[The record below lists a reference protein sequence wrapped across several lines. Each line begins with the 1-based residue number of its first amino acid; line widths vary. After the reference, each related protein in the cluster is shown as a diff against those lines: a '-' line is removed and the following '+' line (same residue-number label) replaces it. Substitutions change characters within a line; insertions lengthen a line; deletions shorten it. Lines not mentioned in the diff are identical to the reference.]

1 GRAFHLGGAEPGRTS
16 EATAGVG
23 NLRGG
28 RSGARD
34 AGGDEHR
41 APGGGAG
48 SRLPDC
54 RGNSATGGAR
64 AAGDRGLSGIE
75 VQGAGPVSEPL
86 LILESIQ
93 AAYGDFQALFNISLR
108 VEEGG
113 VVSLIGANGAGKS
126 TTLRVISGLLRPH
139 GGSIRFR
146 GKDISRVKPYE
157 MVERGISHV
166 PEGRQLF
173 PHMSVE
179 ENLALGAYVP
189 RSRPR
194 LKQLMEEQFE
204 LFPRLKERRKQ
215 LAGTLSGGEQQMV
228 AIARGLM
235 AQPVLLLL
243 DEPSLGLAPKIV
255 EEVFEKLRQ
264 VSGRGVTVL
273 IVEQNVVD
281 GLSISDTG
289 YVVENGAVVLSGSS
303 KELLANQQVRAA
315 YLGL

>member
-1 GRAFHLGGAEPGRTS
+1 M
-16 EATAGVG
+16 
-23 NLRGG
+23 
-28 RSGARD
+28 
-34 AGGDEHR
+34 
-41 APGGGAG
+41 
-48 SRLPDC
+48 
-54 RGNSATGGAR
+54 
-64 AAGDRGLSGIE
+64 
-75 VQGAGPVSEPL
+75 SEPL
-86 LILESIQ
+86 LVLESIE
-93 AAYGDFQALFNISLR
+93 AGYGEFQALFEISLR

-126 TTLRVISGLLRPH
+126 TTLRVISGLVRPQ
-139 GGSIRFR
+139 GGAIRFR
-146 GKDISRVKPYE
+146 GQDISRVKPYE

-194 LKQLMEEQFE
+194 LEPLMEEQFE

-235 AQPVLLLL
+235 AQPSLLLL
-243 DEPSLGLAPKIV
+243 VEPSLGLAPKII

-264 VSGRGVTVL
+264 VAATGVTVL

-281 GLSISDTG
+281 GLSISDYG
-289 YVVENGAVVLSGSS
+289 YGVENGAVVLSGSS
-303 KELLANQQVRAA
+303 KELMANEQVRAA